1 MDSGHKGSGSNGSKR
16 KKITL
21 RPHRV
26 DYPRKAPEHREE
38 YASEISPLP
47 VRSASPE
54 GSEERATDRD
64 RGGEADKTAGYAG
77 LVLGIA
83 SLFIWPVILGP
94 SAAVLGYYA
103 YNKGRKTAGG
113 WAIGLGIVAT
123 LSYFV
128 MIPFG
133 R

>member
-16 KKITL
+16 KKIKL
-21 RPHRV
+21 RPRRV

-38 YASEISPLP
+38 YASEISPFP
-47 VRSASPE
+47 VRSNSPE
-54 GSEERATDRD
+54 DSEERGRD
-64 RGGEADKTAGYAG
+64 REGEADKTAGYAG

-83 SLFIWPVILGP
+83 SLFIWPIILGP

-128 MIPFG
+128 MIPFA

>member
-1 MDSGHKGSGSNGSKR
+1 M
-16 KKITL
+16 
-21 RPHRV
+21 RPRRV

-47 VRSASPE
+47 VRSTSPADS
-54 GSEERATDRD
+54 GERVAD
-64 RGGEADKTAGYAG
+64 GEGEANKTAGYAG

-128 MIPFG
+128 MIPFA

>member
-1 MDSGHKGSGSNGSKR
+1 MDSGHKDSGLNGSKR
-16 KKITL
+16 KKIKL
-21 RPHRV
+21 RPRRV
-26 DYPRKAPEHREE
+26 DYPRKSPEHREE

-47 VRSASPE
+47 VRSDSPDGSKERTADRE
-54 GSEERATDRD
+54 GD
-64 RGGEADKTAGYAG
+64 ADKTAGYAG

-128 MIPFG
+128 MIPFA